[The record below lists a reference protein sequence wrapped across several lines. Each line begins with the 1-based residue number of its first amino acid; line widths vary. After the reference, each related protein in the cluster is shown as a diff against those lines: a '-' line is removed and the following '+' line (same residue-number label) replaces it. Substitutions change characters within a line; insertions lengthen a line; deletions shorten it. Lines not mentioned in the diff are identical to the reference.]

1 MSWGTYGVAAIASM
15 TTIGTSINATFNTVA
30 GKL

>member
-1 MSWGTYGVAAIASM
+1 MECDLAGIAAIASM
-15 TTIGTSINATFNTVA
+15 TTIGTSINTTFNTGA